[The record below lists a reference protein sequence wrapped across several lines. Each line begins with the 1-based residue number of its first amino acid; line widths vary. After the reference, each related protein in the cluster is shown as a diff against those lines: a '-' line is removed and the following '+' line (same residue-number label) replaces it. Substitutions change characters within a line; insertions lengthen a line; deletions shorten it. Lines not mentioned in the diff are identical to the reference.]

1 MIDDVLREHI
11 GKICYVYIDD
21 IIVFGEDYQ
30 SHWNNLRAVFQNL
43 RKAKLHV
50 NLEKTRFL
58 STQVEFLGYIVT
70 QDGIKANA
78 QKVKAITDMKP
89 PANMKE
95 LKSFL
100 GMTSYYRKFI
110 QDYAK
115 VAKPLTNLTRG
126 EFARVKASQSRK
138 VPIELDDVAL
148 QAFNDLKAIL
158 ASSEVLAFP
167 DFNKPF
173 HLTTDAS
180 DYAIGAVL
188 SQDEQGKD
196 RPIAYISPARIYKY
210 DAPVVPL
217 QQGGVWRINGMFKL
231 VHVID
236 ISRMM
241 QLVDE
246 TSRDAATLTDQR
258 INTITRHYLE
268 QAAEGMNRVM
278 RPTSRRAR
286 AVNWLG
292 SAWKWIA
299 GSPDAEDWNAVLNSE
314 KMITENINQQIRINA
329 RLFDASHKS
338 IQELNDVQLS
348 WLTCQLAKTGVTNS
362 NLLDHEEI
370 ETILT
375 EVNDLP
381 YQNAVEAVEFSRP
394 TVLSNGTTLL
404 YILALPK
411 VSNRRYEL
419 VRLYPT
425 VSGGRQI
432 VLEHQKLALN
442 GEETYAVVGSCSS
455 IGNITVCPEEDLIAL
470 EENSCI
476 PRLLKGGH
484 ASCSYLR
491 SNEEVVQL
499 VEDGTLFL
507 SNYNGS
513 LATPERE
520 YQLEGTYI
528 VQFNNEVV
536 TVRNKNFTAYSAN
549 HPMAL
554 PPVLTN
560 ITVTGYRPSLGYV
573 DDVNAQNT
581 QVMSGVSRGVTF
593 SYVLEASLTL
603 IVFLILFIIWR
614 KLTSTEGIPTTRV
627 ITEDLEN
634 PKRTSTTAHH
644 SVN

>member
-1 MIDDVLREHI
+1 
-11 GKICYVYIDD
+11 
-21 IIVFGEDYQ
+21 
-30 SHWNNLRAVFQNL
+30 
-43 RKAKLHV
+43 
-50 NLEKTRFL
+50 
-58 STQVEFLGYIVT
+58 
-70 QDGIKANA
+70 
-78 QKVKAITDMKP
+78 
-89 PANMKE
+89 
-95 LKSFL
+95 
-100 GMTSYYRKFI
+100 
-110 QDYAK
+110 
-115 VAKPLTNLTRG
+115 
-126 EFARVKASQSRK
+126 
-138 VPIELDDVAL
+138 
-148 QAFNDLKAIL
+148 
-158 ASSEVLAFP
+158 
-167 DFNKPF
+167 
-173 HLTTDAS
+173 
-180 DYAIGAVL
+180 
-188 SQDEQGKD
+188 
-196 RPIAYISPARIYKY
+196 
-210 DAPVVPL
+210 
-217 QQGGVWRINGMFKL
+217 
-231 VHVID
+231 
-236 ISRMM
+236 M

-278 RPTSRRAR
+278 RPTSRRTR
-286 AVNWLG
+286 AIIN
-292 SAWKWIA
+292 
-299 GSPDAEDWNAVLNSE
+299 
-314 KMITENINQQIRINA
+314 ENINQQIRINA

-338 IQELNDVQLS
+338 IQELKDVVARVNAIDGDLHAVTATLHKAIILADQVAEI
-348 WLTCQLAKTGVTNS
+348 TRACQLAKTGVTNS

-432 VLEHQKLALN
+432 VLEHHKLALN

-455 IGNITVCPEEDLIAL
+455 IGNITGCPEEDLIAL

-513 LATPERE
+513 LATLERD

-528 VQFNNEVV
+528 VQFNNEVI
-536 TVRNKNFTAYSAN
+536 TVRNQNFTAYSAN

-581 QVMSGVSRGVTF
+581 RVMSGVSRGVTF

-603 IVFLILFIIWR
+603 VVFLILFIIWR

-634 PKRTSTTAHH
+634 SKRTSTTAHH

>member
-1 MIDDVLREHI
+1 M
-11 GKICYVYIDD
+11 
-21 IIVFGEDYQ
+21 
-30 SHWNNLRAVFQNL
+30 SA
-43 RKAKLHV
+43 
-50 NLEKTRFL
+50 
-58 STQVEFLGYIVT
+58 
-70 QDGIKANA
+70 
-78 QKVKAITDMKP
+78 
-89 PANMKE
+89 
-95 LKSFL
+95 
-100 GMTSYYRKFI
+100 
-110 QDYAK
+110 
-115 VAKPLTNLTRG
+115 
-126 EFARVKASQSRK
+126 
-138 VPIELDDVAL
+138 
-148 QAFNDLKAIL
+148 
-158 ASSEVLAFP
+158 
-167 DFNKPF
+167 
-173 HLTTDAS
+173 
-180 DYAIGAVL
+180 
-188 SQDEQGKD
+188 
-196 RPIAYISPARIYKY
+196 ARIYKY

-217 QQGGVWRINGMFKL
+217 QQGGVWRINGIFKL

-246 TSRDAATLTDQR
+246 TSRDAATLSDQR
-258 INTITRHYLE
+258 IKTITRHYLE
-268 QAAEGMNRVM
+268 QAAEGMNRM
-278 RPTSRRAR
+278 
-286 AVNWLG
+286 
-292 SAWKWIA
+292 I
-299 GSPDAEDWNAVLNSE
+299 SE
-314 KMITENINQQIRINA
+314 NNNQQIRINA

-338 IQELNDVQLS
+338 IQELNDVVARVNAIDGDLHAVTATLHKAIILAGQVAEI
-348 WLTCQLAKTGVTNS
+348 TRACQLAKTGVTNS

-370 ETILT
+370 ETMLT

-394 TVLSNGTTLL
+394 TILSNGTTLL
-404 YILALPK
+404 YVLALPK

-432 VLEHQKLALN
+432 VLEHHKFALN
-442 GEETYAVVGSCSS
+442 REETYAVVGSCST

-513 LATPERE
+513 LTTLERD

-536 TVRNKNFTAYSAN
+536 AVRNKNFTAHSAN

-573 DDVNAQNT
+573 DDINAQNT
-581 QVMSGVSRGVTF
+581 QAMSGVSRGVTF

-603 IVFLILFIIWR
+603 VVFLTLFIIWR
-614 KLTSTEGIPTTRV
+614 KLTSTKGIPTTRPV
-627 ITEDLEN
+627 FSGPLSI
-634 PKRTSTTAHH
+634 
-644 SVN
+644 

>member
-1 MIDDVLREHI
+1 MEEIKATLQKFDESLKTLLDQVVAVKEDIRKVGTRVATLEQDHERRNPAVIQPVPLVRPRTEYELKETSTLPDCVKELQTYEGEP
-11 GKICYVYIDD
+11 GKFVSWINWALD
-21 IIVFGEDYQ
+21 
-30 SHWNNLRAVFQNL
+30 NLRSYLYGAGSIKVYTDHQPLTFALGN
-43 RKAKLHV
+43 RNFNAKLKRWKSRIEEYGCT
-50 NLEKTRFL
+50 LL
-58 STQVEFLGYIVT
+58 Y
-70 QDGIKANA
+70 
-78 QKVKAITDMKP
+78 KP
-89 PANMKE
+89 A
-95 LKSFL
+95 
-100 GMTSYYRKFI
+100 
-110 QDYAK
+110 
-115 VAKPLTNLTRG
+115 
-126 EFARVKASQSRK
+126 
-138 VPIELDDVAL
+138 
-148 QAFNDLKAIL
+148 
-158 ASSEVLAFP
+158 
-167 DFNKPF
+167 
-173 HLTTDAS
+173 
-180 DYAIGAVL
+180 
-188 SQDEQGKD
+188 
-196 RPIAYISPARIYKY
+196 ARIYKY

-491 SNEEVVQL
+491 SNKEVVQL

-536 TVRNKNFTAYSAN
+536 IVRNKNFTAYSAN

-614 KLTSTEGIPTTRV
+614 ELISTEGIPTTRV
-627 ITEDLEN
+627 
-634 PKRTSTTAHH
+634 
-644 SVN
+644 